1 MKRMLATLYSIIVF
15 SIVVC
20 VLFMSRSS
28 HPYSPHETSSAF
40 PALLISSWLFASAMF
55 AGAFYT
61 YRLAGFFD
69 MTIERAIFTLLIVTL
84 VAGAFGRSPS
94 LYPRRA
100 IEWAFIL
107 FAFICLASMAIHG
120 FGPASSRF
128 ASPWFI
134 FITAYLF
141 PFVAFLFAKRYLVT
155 ERDLS
160 ILFHTLFYLGAY
172 LSIIAFFEFFNLR
185 QYVHPRFIVDPKV
198 LAHWDRA
205 RGPFY
210 NAALN
215 GFAMVI
221 GFICGV
227 QLLSS
232 KRGFAKVLHLI
243 LMTLFFPAVFFTLT
257 RSVYLC
263 FLFTLGALLL
273 AYRTPLSKWK
283 LLAIPL
289 ALVLIFASMNL
300 HRLESSNRRE
310 GGVYEVEEVRIR
322 EALFSMS
329 MIMIADNPVLG
340 VGFAQ
345 FLPASLSKY
354 RALVPLAQQYEAVSQ
369 HHQILTIAVE
379 VGLVGVSL
387 YLWMIVMFLIR
398 AYSLFARFPGTGYF
412 DQNLALLIGLALGVY
427 ILNSLFI
434 DPSFQLFP
442 NAVFFTFGGIADGL
456 YGRLPQ
462 IQAAAEGAIPLGL
475 SPSYGA

>member
-1 MKRMLATLYSIIVF
+1 MKRMLAFLYSVIIF
-15 SIVVC
+15 SIVVS
-20 VLFMSRSS
+20 VFFLSRSY
-28 HPYSPHETSSAF
+28 HPYSPHETSVHF
-40 PALLISSWLFASAMF
+40 PALLISCWLFAAAMF
-55 AGAFYT
+55 GGVFYT

-69 MTIERAIFTLLIVTL
+69 LTIERAIFIILIVTL
-84 VAGAFGRSPS
+84 IAGAFSRSPS
-94 LYPRRA
+94 LHPRRA
-100 IEWAFIL
+100 IELAFIL
-107 FAFICLASMAIHG
+107 FAFICLASMAVHG
-120 FGPASSRF
+120 FGPSSPRLT
-128 ASPWFI
+128 SPWYI

-141 PFVAFLFAKRYLVT
+141 PFLAFLFAKRYLVT
-155 ERDLS
+155 ERDFS

-172 LSIIAFFEFFNLR
+172 LAIIAFFEFFDLR
-185 QYVHPRFIVDPKV
+185 QYVYPRFIVDPKV

-210 NAALN
+210 NSALN

-227 QLLSS
+227 QILSS

-243 LMTLFFPAVFFTLT
+243 LMSLFFPAVFFTLT

-263 FLFTLGALLL
+263 FLFTLGTLLF

-283 LLAIPL
+283 LLALPL
-289 ALVLIFASMNL
+289 ALALIFGSMNL

-310 GGVYEVEEVRIR
+310 GGVYQVEEVHIR
-322 EALFSMS
+322 EALFNMS

-345 FLPASLSKY
+345 FLPASLTRY
-354 RALVPLAQQYEAVSQ
+354 RALVPLAQQFEPTSE

-379 VGLVGVSL
+379 VGLIGVTL

-398 AYSLFARFPGTGYF
+398 AYSLFTWFPSTGYF
-412 DQNLALLIGLALGVY
+412 DPNLALLIGLALGVY

-434 DPSFQLFP
+434 DPSYQLFP

-462 IQAAAEGAIPLGL
+462 IQAAAEVAIPLGL